1 MTPIDPYDPSI
12 PIEKSL
18 GQEEKWT
25 DDVNL
30 VSVNVSGFFYH
41 WSMGPV
47 IQTKLIGTDLSSKVQ
62 LRFESLIKGT

>member
-1 MTPIDPYDPSI
+1 MDHQKQMTPIDPYDPSI

-30 VSVNVSGFFYH
+30 VSVNVRDKDPVSAS
-41 WSMGPV
+41 SMV
-47 IQTKLIGTDLSSKVQ
+47 WLIYNGYV
-62 LRFESLIKGT
+62 